1 MEDGLPSPDFAEGRP
16 GPLPEAWEQGWNDG
30 VVEFYGKV
38 KEKMF
43 QPLRTAAIIQTGQSP

>member
-1 MEDGLPSPDFAEGRP
+1 MEDGLPSPDFGERRP
-16 GPLPEAWEQGWNDG
+16 GPLPEAWEQGWKDG

-43 QPLRTAAIIQTGQSP
+43 QPLRTTAIIKTGHIP